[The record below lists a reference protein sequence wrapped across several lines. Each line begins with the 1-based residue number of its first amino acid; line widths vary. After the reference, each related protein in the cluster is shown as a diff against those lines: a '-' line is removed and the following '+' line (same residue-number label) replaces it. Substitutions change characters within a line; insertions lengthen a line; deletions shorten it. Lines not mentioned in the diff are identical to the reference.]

1 MFRILVLNFGGTS
14 SKVSIYEDDTC
25 VVDHEIKYS
34 PEEINLS
41 TDGKDQAERKRM
53 QILEWLNGINRTMA
67 DFDAIAIR
75 GGGIFNGAKGGTYQV
90 EGKLYEHLLSVYTPD
105 KLPMHATRVTIAVVD
120 ALIRDLPK
128 KPPIYT
134 TDPGSV
140 DQMPSFA
147 KITGCQLFRKRNSFH
162 ALNQRAVARM
172 AAEDVGKTYDTANVI
187 VAHVGGGVSVGA
199 HQNGRVI
206 ETNDSTGDGDGPFSA
221 NRAGTVPTGQ
231 LVHLCYSGE
240 YTEQQVL
247 DLLKKKSGLKG
258 YLGTA
263 DLREVETRIDA
274 GDEKAREV
282 FDALAYQ
289 ISTQIGVCYAA
300 LCCKCDV
307 IAITAGMSKSKRL
320 VEAIEERVGRMAPV
334 RCYSGDYENKALALG
349 ALRVLRG
356 EETLSEYTGEEG
368 YMQPVTPWKR

>member
-1 MFRILVLNFGGTS
+1 MYKTKQITEEQAYAKLAAFCAAAEHCESELWKKLTQWGISTSASGDIIRRLLKENYINDIRYGNCFVRDKFKYNKWGRIKIKQALVQKGLS
-14 SKVSIYEDDTC
+14 ASVIEQSL
-25 VVDHEIKYS
+25 
-34 PEEINLS
+34 EEI
-41 TDGKDQAERKRM
+41 DEQA
-53 QILEWLNGINRTMA
+53 
-67 DFDAIAIR
+67 
-75 GGGIFNGAKGGTYQV
+75 
-90 EGKLYEHLLSVYTPD
+90 YEELL
-105 KLPMHATRVTIAVVD
+105 
-120 ALIRDLPK
+120 
-128 KPPIYT
+128 
-134 TDPGSV
+134 
-140 DQMPSFA
+140 
-147 KITGCQLFRKRNSFH
+147 
-162 ALNQRAVARM
+162 
-172 AAEDVGKTYDTANVI
+172 
-187 VAHVGGGVSVGA
+187 
-199 HQNGRVI
+199 
-206 ETNDSTGDGDGPFSA
+206 
-221 NRAGTVPTGQ
+221 
-231 LVHLCYSGE
+231 
-240 YTEQQVL
+240 L